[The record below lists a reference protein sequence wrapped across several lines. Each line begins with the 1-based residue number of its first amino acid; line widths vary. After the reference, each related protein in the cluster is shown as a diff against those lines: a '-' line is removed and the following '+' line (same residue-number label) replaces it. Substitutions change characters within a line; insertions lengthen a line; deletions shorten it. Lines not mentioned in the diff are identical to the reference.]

1 MPLLRKKK
9 SIAPENRKI
18 TISLFSTLKERV
30 IHPALVQEEGIE
42 YWQEMILRIIAFS
55 GIILGLLVFIPTIIH
70 IVERAWWGML
80 IASSLVYILVA
91 LVVVKHPISLRW
103 QVILVIFISYF
114 LGTIS
119 LIAMGPYGAGFLWLF
134 AFMVLAS
141 SLLGLVPAIISVGV
155 NALTLFVLGLLLGIG
170 SLSNTAVSEYTSW
183 NWAIV
188 SANFL
193 ALNILVSI
201 SIGILMRG
209 LDITLARE
217 REARKSLKDEQEQLI
232 DANVRLKQE
241 MVDKV
246 SALDALEES
255 EERYRRLVELS
266 PEAILVQDGKEII
279 YINQAGCD
287 LLGVEKPE
295 DVIGSPVRQILQMED
310 YDIISEQFKD
320 NPGQRKRW
328 NAVEVK
334 LVRADGKALTTEMS
348 SAGITYLGREA
359 YLVII
364 RDISDRKLTEERLMH
379 MATHDTLTNLPN
391 RFLFHD
397 RLSQAL
403 GRAKRNGNRI
413 AVLFLDIDGFKEV
426 NEAFGHLSGDLLLQ
440 ILAKRLQGT
449 LRATDTVARMGGD
462 EFALL
467 LEDIKR
473 SRDVAPIAQK
483 IMARISE
490 PFSMENKEMFVTA
503 SIGISIYPE
512 NGIIPQTLLRN
523 ADVAMFRT
531 KEGGKNNYQF
541 YSGDMVAKAHEGL
554 SLRNQLRNAYEHGE
568 LSLNYQPQVD
578 LISGEIIGLEAL
590 LRWQRPQGD
599 VPIPPSQFVGVME
612 EMGLIHSVGEWVM
625 RTACEQNR
633 LWQKAG
639 LPPTRIA
646 VNVSGKQLE
655 KKNLVDVV
663 SRVLRGSG
671 MHPDFLELE
680 LTENSVFRDAEL
692 ALEILTELREMGVH
706 LSIDDFGT
714 GYSSLSYLARFP
726 FETLKVDLSFVQRIP
741 DDPGAVEIVKG
752 IIAIANSLGLK
763 MVVEGVSSRDQ
774 IGFFQSQGC
783 NHFQGFYFCEA
794 VPDTEVTYLLQ
805 RGLHD
810 RIDKLNENKT
820 LSQEE
825 ERQIQ
830 REEMP

>member
-1 MPLLRKKK
+1 MHLLRKIK
-9 SIAPENRKI
+9 STAPEKKKI
-18 TISLFSTLKERV
+18 QIRVLSTLKERV

-42 YWQEMILRIIAFS
+42 YWQEMILKIITFS
-55 GIILGLLVFIPTIIH
+55 GIILGLLVFIPSIVH
-70 IVERAWWGML
+70 IVQRAWWGVL
-80 IASSLVYILVA
+80 ISSSIIYLLTVV
-91 LVVVKHPISLRW
+91 VVVKHPVSFRW

-114 LGTIS
+114 LGTLS
-119 LIAMGPYGAGFLWLF
+119 LITMGPNGAGFLWLF
-134 AFMVLAS
+134 AFMVLSS

-155 NALTLFVLGLLLGIG
+155 NALTLFILGVLLGTG
-170 SLSNTAVSEYTSW
+170 SLSDTALSEYSGW

-193 ALNILVSI
+193 ALNILVSVSI
-201 SIGILMRG
+201 SILMRG

-232 DANVRLKQE
+232 DTNVRLKQE

-266 PEAILVQDGKEII
+266 PEAILVQDGREII

-295 DVIGSPVRQILQMED
+295 DITGLPVRQILHMED
-310 YDIISEQFKD
+310 YEIISEQLED
-320 NPGQRKRW
+320 NQNVKKRW

-334 LVRADGKALTTEMS
+334 LTRSDGKVLTTEMS
-348 SAGITYLGREA
+348 SAGITYAGKEA

-364 RDISDRKLTEERLMH
+364 RDVTDRKLTEERLMH

-403 GRAKRNGNRI
+403 GRAKRNGNRV
-413 AVLFLDIDGFKEV
+413 AVLFLDIDNFKEV

-440 ILAKRLQGT
+440 ILAKRLQSS

-462 EFALL
+462 EFAILL
-467 LEDIKR
+467 DDIKR
-473 SRDVAPIAQK
+473 SQDVGPIALK
-483 IMARISE
+483 ILDRISE
-490 PFSMENKEMFVTA
+490 AFSMENKEMFVTA

-523 ADVAMFRT
+523 ADIAMFRT

-541 YSGDMVAKAHEGL
+541 YSGDMIVKAHEGL
-554 SLRNQLRNAYEHGE
+554 SLRNQLRKAFEHGE
-568 LSLNYQPQVD
+568 FDLHYQPQVD
-578 LISGEIIGLEAL
+578 LISGDIIGLEAL

-599 VPIPPSQFVGVME
+599 VPIPPSHFVSIME

-625 RTACEQNR
+625 RAACEQNR

-639 LPPTRIA
+639 LRPMRVA

-663 SRVLRGSG
+663 SRVLRGAN

-692 ALEILTELREMGVH
+692 ALETLTELRDMGVH

-726 FETLKVDLSFVQRIP
+726 FETLKVDLSFVQRVP

-752 IIAIANSLGLK
+752 IIAIAKSLGLK

-783 NHFQGFYFCEA
+783 NYFQGFYFCEA
-794 VPDTEVTYLLQ
+794 VPSTEVTFLLQ
-805 RGLHD
+805 RGLHE
-810 RIDKLNENKT
+810 RIDKLNENKA
-820 LSQEE
+820 LA
-825 ERQIQ
+825 
-830 REEMP
+830 REEGRKIPREEIN